1 MAAIVLSGIGALFIV
16 FILTIVISNV
26 ATNRENRKRA
36 TALLEQS
43 QANASRQNE
52 MLERI
57 ALALERLSPPP

>member
-16 FILTIVISNV
+16 FILTIVISNI

-36 TALLEQS
+36 AALLEQS

>member
-57 ALALERLSPPP
+57 ALALERLSPRP